1 MRYCLALDLKD
12 DPDLIA
18 RYEDHHRAVW
28 PDVLRH
34 LREHG
39 VRGMEIFR
47 LGTRMTMVMDTDDAV
62 FDAERM
68 AQAAEANPT
77 VRAWEDVMW
86 TFQAPTPWTPAGLKW
101 TPMTCIFDLR
111 TQT

>member
-18 RYEDHHRAVW
+18 RYEEHHRAVW
-28 PDVLRH
+28 PEVLRH

-68 AQAAEANPT
+68 AKAAEANPT

-86 TFQAPTPWTPAGLKW
+86 KFQAPTPWTPAGLKW
-101 TPMTCIFDLR
+101 TPMICIFDLR

>member
-18 RYEDHHRAVW
+18 RYEEHHRAVW

-68 AQAAEANPT
+68 AKAAEENPT

-101 TPMTCIFDLR
+101 IPMTCIFDLR